1 MLDSA
6 ASKRFGMSMRQAS
19 FPSSALQRAAARG
32 LLVLALVAS
41 CAMSRRDIA
50 PPPQTKAD
58 LLPEE
63 KLGVDDVFEI
73 KVLGEPDL
81 SGPRRVAAD
90 GTVDYFYSDR
100 ISVIGK
106 RPGEIRD
113 LITAKL
119 KDGVLRSPQV
129 TIMVTEWNSRKIN
142 VFGQVLKPGPVNYF
156 PGMTLLD
163 AISAAGS
170 FSAIAAKNSV
180 SIRREI
186 KGRVESRTYPV
197 ADINEGRYPNVP
209 VLPGDTIIVDERI
222 F

>member
-1 MLDSA
+1 MSTESA
-6 ASKRFGMSMRQAS
+6 SHLRVILVPDARP
-19 FPSSALQRAAARG
+19 PSRA
-32 LLVLALVAS
+32 LVLCGVAVSTLLS
-41 CAMSRRDIA
+41 CALSRREIA
-50 PPPQTKAD
+50 PPPQVAAD

-81 SGPRRVAAD
+81 SGPRRVSGD
-90 GTVDYFYSDR
+90 GTIDYYYSGR

-106 RPGEIRD
+106 RPGEIQE

-119 KDGVLRSPQV
+119 KDGVLKNPQV

-142 VFGQVLKPGPVNYF
+142 VFGQVQKPGPVAYF

-197 ADINEGRYPNVP
+197 AEISEGRYPNVP
-209 VLPGDTIIVDERI
+209 VLPGDTIIVDERL